1 MSFFV
6 CRFDKENSTT
16 ASVAESTFAKQRQS
30 TGSQGR
36 IQSTKK
42 SADEKRS
49 SQTAFGRSL
58 GKPLAQQSVNVQRR
72 KSITNQGDSKVNS
85 SVRSQNSGKAKTMV
99 TYQTVEK
106 RLAPETIVVS
116 QRIEEESQSHMGMT
130 STAKADDAL
139 TGNFQMEDGDVPIP
153 QEFHPE

>member
-1 MSFFV
+1 M
-6 CRFDKENSTT
+6 
-16 ASVAESTFAKQRQS
+16 
-30 TGSQGR
+30 
-36 IQSTKK
+36 
-42 SADEKRS
+42 
-49 SQTAFGRSL
+49 
-58 GKPLAQQSVNVQRR
+58 AQQSVNVQRR

-139 TGNFQMEDGDVPIP
+139 TGNF
-153 QEFHPE
+153 